1 MIRTSFICLLL
12 AAGSTRALDLTPFV
26 DERELEGFRI
36 PIVRF
41 GDGKRRVSYRPP
53 QKWRVAGTETDL
65 SLFPPNRTGCSVK
78 FSLRSRQPGPQEGGD
93 AREELKKWA
102 QNLLPADAGDIAV
115 LGEKASPFM
124 LGKLASHEFIFGY
137 EYRGVRFTR
146 SVAVVDI
153 SDSQRFMV
161 VVDARPEDFES
172 IHKETTTSMFSW
184 QWDD

>member
-53 QKWRVAGTETDL
+53 LKWRVTGSETDL
-65 SLFPPNRTGCSVK
+65 SLFPPNRTGCAVK
-78 FSLRSRQPGPQEGGD
+78 FSVRPRPPGPGEGGD
-93 AREELKKWA
+93 ARGELKKWA
-102 QNLLPADAGDIAV
+102 QSLLPADVGEVAL
-115 LGEKASPFM
+115 LGEKDSPFM
-124 LGKLASHEFIFGY
+124 MGKQASHEFIFAY
-137 EYRGVRFTR
+137 EYRGARFTR
-146 SVAVVDI
+146 SVAVVDF
-153 SDSQRFMV
+153 SNKQRFMV

-172 IHKETTTSMFSW
+172 IHKETITSMFSW
-184 QWDD
+184 EWDD